1 MAPNSSDKE
10 TVMKVHFPFIH
21 VIQDVELVVVVG
33 AWEAVEAWGEAGEGA
48 GVDQGGEGLQGARYG
63 PS

>member
-1 MAPNSSDKE
+1 ME
-10 TVMKVHFPFIH
+10 TEIKIHFPFIH
-21 VIQDVELVVVVG
+21 AIQDVELVVVVG
-33 AWEAVEAWGEAGEGA
+33 AWGAVEAWGEAGEGA